1 MKIQLSLKESST
13 AGSVYSAPSMYSAEQ
28 LQPSD
33 EELAQIDKEEKER
46 EEQQA
51 EKDREEAAKKAKE
64 KESKPQK
71 TDAEK
76 DGDDSD
82 DDSGDDEDDEDT
94 DEEDDEDDSGDES
107 DDDES
112 DDEDEESDDDSD
124 DDESDDED
132 DSDDDSDEDDSDDE
146 EATASSLIANVPG
159 KIRIPFP
166 EVEAYKPEDDAP
178 ESKVPDRDEA
188 RTEQNLA
195 ETSEN
200 ADSNEGSN
208 GKELAQASSA
218 PLTYPD
224 VFIKPV

>member
-33 EELAQIDKEEKER
+33 EELARIDKEEKER
-46 EEQQA
+46 E
-51 EKDREEAAKKAKE
+51 DAAKKAKE

-76 DGDDSD
+76 DGDDSG
-82 DDSGDDEDDEDT
+82 DSGDDEDDEDP
-94 DEEDDEDDSGDES
+94 DEEDDSDDS
-107 DDDES
+107 DDES
-112 DDEDEESDDDSD
+112 DDEESDDEDDESDDGDS

-132 DSDDDSDEDDSDDE
+132 DSDEDSDDGDSDDE
-146 EATASSLIANVPG
+146 EATASSMIAQIPG

-166 EVEAYKPEDDAP
+166 DVEAYSPEDDAP
-178 ESKVPDRDEA
+178 ESAVLDRDGERA
-188 RTEQNLA
+188 EKNLA
-195 ETSEN
+195 ENNEN
-200 ADSNEGSN
+200 QESNEDG
-208 GKELAQASSA
+208 GRELAQASSA

-224 VFIKPV
+224 VNIKPV